1 MLFVLVLKWPRKEEL
16 GSKQSEQRPG
26 ETCETGFGGEGAG
39 YQEGTTRGGEFW
51 GKSAEVNRM
60 ETDLNAVLVFI
71 LRGWGG
77 TARGFSVVKWAWE
90 EAEGHEVMKV
100 LAVQR

>member
-1 MLFVLVLKWPRKEEL
+1 MG
-16 GSKQSEQRPG
+16 GS
-26 ETCETGFGGEGAG
+26 
-39 YQEGTTRGGEFW
+39 RGGE
-51 GKSAEVNRM
+51 STEVNRM

-71 LRGWGG
+71 LQGWGG
-77 TARGFSVVKWAWE
+77 TARGFSVVIWAWE